1 VVLVGRRYGR
11 DIGVGRRGEERGDVQ
26 VDALAGCVEFGQ
38 LLGRVAVEAGGVG
51 LEAEEE
57 LGDGDAGVLPHVEE
71 EHGVGTVGTSV
82 IRWVSL
88 LCKKCSPDSFHDTDE
103 EVGLSVDL
111 EVDEVVFLGISRRQA
126 QKVELFLLHDQA
138 ERA

>member
-26 VDALAGCVEFGQ
+26 VDALAGCVEFRQ

-71 EHGVGTVGTSV
+71 EHGVGAVEWSV
-82 IRWVSL
+82 VAGML
-88 LCKKCSPDSFHDTDE
+88 LRREECSPDSLHDTDE

-111 EVDEVVFLGISRRQA
+111 EIDEVVFLGIARRQA
-126 QKVELFLLHDQA
+126 QKVKFFLLHDQA